1 MEPIEEL
8 EESFMK
14 GGGKDSFFGYMFSL
28 SSTEKNEL
36 LNLVQYILL
45 VIIPVTILLKLM
57 KTYIPLD
64 NPKKASIEIL
74 IEVILQLIIIFGLFW
89 FIHKMIMFIPTYS
102 GSPYPRLN
110 IIQLVIPVFFLLI
123 CMKTSISEKVSILLE
138 RVLVAFGL
146 MKEVDE
152 DEDDKKKKK
161 KGYTDTNPMLPQQN
175 STFMP
180 PPMNTMRETAPQ
192 QNVNFQQSMDMAPP
206 PYSMAGGY
214 GLQEPMASNEAGVT
228 FLNF

>member
-14 GGGKDSFFGYMFSL
+14 GGGKDSFFSYMFSL

-45 VIIPVTILLKLM
+45 IIIPVTILLKLM

-74 IEVILQLIIIFGLFW
+74 IEVVLQLVIIFSVFW
-89 FIHKMIMFIPTYS
+89 FIHKMVMFIPTYS

-138 RVLVAFGL
+138 RVLIALGL

-152 DEDDKKKKK
+152 EDEKNKKKKPHN
-161 KGYTDTNPMLPQQN
+161 DINPMLPQQ

-180 PPMNTMRETAPQ
+180 PPMNTMKENGPSH
-192 QNVNFQQSMDMAPP
+192 NMNFQQSIDMSPP

-214 GLQEPMASNEAGVT
+214 GLNEPMASNEAGVT

>member
-14 GGGKDSFFGYMFSL
+14 GGGKDSFFSYMFSL
-28 SSTEKNEL
+28 SSTEKSEL
-36 LNLVQYILL
+36 INLFQYILL
-45 VIIPVTILLKLM
+45 IIIPVTILLKLM

-64 NPKKASIEIL
+64 NPKKASIEII
-74 IEVILQLIIIFGLFW
+74 IEVVLQLVIIFSVFW

-102 GSPYPRLN
+102 GTPYPRLN

-138 RVLVAFGL
+138 RVLIALGL
-146 MKEVDE
+146 MKEVD
-152 DEDDKKKKK
+152 DEEEEKSKKKNNNVN
-161 KGYTDTNPMLPQQN
+161 TMLPQQTN
-175 STFMP
+175 FMP
-180 PPMNTMRETAPQ
+180 PPMNTVRDNNPQ
-192 QNVNFQQSMDMAPP
+192 QNMNFQQSMDMAPP

>member
-8 EESFMK
+8 EESFTK
-14 GGGKDSFFGYMFSL
+14 GGGKESFLSYMFSL
-28 SSTEKNEL
+28 SSTEKNEIV
-36 LNLVQYILL
+36 NLVQYILL
-45 VIIPVTILLKLM
+45 AVIPVTILLKLM

-64 NPKKASIEIL
+64 NPKKASIEII
-74 IEVILQLIIIFGLFW
+74 IEVILQLIVIFVSFW
-89 FIHKMIMFIPTYS
+89 FIHKMILFIPTYS

-138 RVLVAFGL
+138 RLLVTFGL
-146 MKEVDE
+146 IKETED
-152 DEDDKKKKK
+152 DEDDKKQQKKK
-161 KGYTDTNPMLPQQN
+161 NFTDVNPMLPQQSN
-175 STFMP
+175 FMP
-180 PPMNTMRETAPQ
+180 PPMNTLRDSAPQ
-192 QNVNFQQSMDMAPP
+192 QNMNFQQSMDTNPP